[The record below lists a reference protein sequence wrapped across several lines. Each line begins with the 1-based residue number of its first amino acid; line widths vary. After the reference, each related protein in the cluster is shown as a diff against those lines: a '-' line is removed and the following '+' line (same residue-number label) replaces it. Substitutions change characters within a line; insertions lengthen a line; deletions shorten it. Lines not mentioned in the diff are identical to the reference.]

1 FIPPAPPPPR
11 FLAPRGAVLFQGGGG
26 RDAPWASRG
35 RRVRATLS
43 GGPPAQSHPGAP
55 APRRHLHPRAMASQR
70 QLQAARPPAPEQAEW
85 RRRFD
90 ARWGLSRR
98 GIPLPADGDWRARCA
113 LKPFERNLLRNPNPE
128 GTAARAPARPPSALH
143 ALAARGAPAPYG
155 GTCGPGCW
163 CVKQQCVDLLAE
175 GLWAE
180 LLDLYQPSITVLD
193 WYEDSKLAGSVY
205 ELHVQLL
212 GTDRATAIAAVLP
225 RGGPLPIPLPLQV
238 SHVFQRYGPGVRHVR
253 FLHKTRDA
261 ETLAGLLRTRATDSS
276 VSVQLRD

>member
-1 FIPPAPPPPR
+1 
-11 FLAPRGAVLFQGGGG
+11 
-26 RDAPWASRG
+26 
-35 RRVRATLS
+35 
-43 GGPPAQSHPGAP
+43 
-55 APRRHLHPRAMASQR
+55 MASQR

-128 GTAARAPARPPSALH
+128 GVNISE
-143 ALAARGAPAPYG
+143 PAPPCPPDAPCQALDYAG
-155 GTCGPGCW
+155 LFEYWEVSIEPLPATCREVPAGTDSLSHSW

-212 GTDRATAIAAVLP
+212 GTDRATAIGEFHYVAREGEA
-225 RGGPLPIPLPLQV
+225 GGENKGWHNV